1 MVRPPLSSS
10 RPTVIT
16 FFILHCS
23 IFLRHKSAQFFFSVL
38 AFLIDFAGK
47 FTALVHLQREW
58 ISCFIF
64 QILLYTFFPWAGTV
78 HAAACIKRHAL
89 HRCLTSMIQ
98 FFNFMNADD

>member
-1 MVRPPLSSS
+1 MVRPPLPSS
-10 RPTVIT
+10 RPIVIT

-38 AFLIDFAGK
+38 AFLIDLAGK

-78 HAAACIKRHAL
+78 HTPACIKRHGS
-89 HRCLTSMIQ
+89 HRYFISAIQ
-98 FFNFMNADD
+98 LFDFKNADN